1 MEREG
6 ARRMLSWGSAAHGG
20 RRYNAKVFL
29 IYVFNDACFPSMCE
43 DRIKIKTPSSDF
55 KLPAAQ
61 MVF

>member
-1 MEREG
+1 
-6 ARRMLSWGSAAHGG
+6 MLSWGSEAQRG
-20 RRYNAKVFL
+20 RLYNANFFL